1 MIFQDY
7 QDILNNAQDY
17 LQSLVPVDFGLDF
30 GRRWAL
36 VALTSGENGT
46 SASFRQAFEFQTILS
61 LQITDESNV
70 VTSIIENGSFV
81 SYNKVALPAQIV
93 MTVVLD
99 GMESEQQ
106 TMIQALRLAKNSTDV
121 FLVVTPFETYANM
134 NITGLRY
141 SRTVDRGATRTI
153 MDLILQEIREVS
165 VVTEQMSEPK
175 QVKNATSV
183 KEKIIGKIESK
194 IPTVDVG
201 SVLRENVG
209 TVGER
214 LGSFISDL

>member
-7 QDILNNAQDY
+7 QDIQKNARDY

-36 VALTSGENGT
+36 VALTSGKKGE

-183 KEKIIGKIESK
+183 KEKMVGKIESK
-194 IPTVDVG
+194 IPSIDVG